1 MNILEIV
8 ALLLSV
14 VGVVG
19 CVVPILP
26 GVPICYVG
34 ILLCQW
40 VEPIFST
47 EQLVLWGVAA
57 VGVTLLDNFLPAVMT
72 KKFGGS
78 KAATRGSLVGI
89 VVGLFAGPV
98 GIILGPFFGALIGEL
113 THDGS
118 NSARAFKVAFGSFA
132 AFICGT
138 GVKLVVA
145 IYLTAKI
152 FGVLF

>member
-57 VGVTLLDNFLPAVMT
+57 VGITLLDNFLPAVMT

-132 AFICGT
+132 AFLCGT

>member
-40 VEPIFST
+40 VEPIFSS

-132 AFICGT
+132 AFLCGT

-145 IYLTAKI
+145 IYLTARI

>member
-145 IYLTAKI
+145 IYLTARL

>member
-132 AFICGT
+132 AFLCGT

-145 IYLTAKI
+145 IYLTARI

>member
-1 MNILEIV
+1 MELLEIIAIV
-8 ALLLSV
+8 CTII
-14 VGVVG
+14 GIIG

-34 ILLCQW
+34 IILCHL
-40 VEPIFST
+40 VDAPFTSS
-47 EQLVLWGVAA
+47 QLVLWAILA

-72 KKFGGS
+72 NKFGGS
-78 KAATRGSLVGI
+78 KAATRGSLIGV

-113 THDGS
+113 THDGT

-138 GVKLVVA
+138 GIKLICA
-145 IYLTAKI
+145 IFLTAKN
-152 FGVLF
+152 FEVVF

>member
-72 KKFGGS
+72 RKFGGS

>member
-8 ALLLSV
+8 ALVLSV

-26 GVPICYVG
+26 GVPICYIG

-40 VEPIFST
+40 VEPIFT
-47 EQLVLWGVAA
+47 TQQLVLWGVAA

-72 KKFGGS
+72 SKFGGS
-78 KAATRGSLVGI
+78 KAATRGSLIGI
-89 VVGLFAGPV
+89 VVGLFAGPI

-138 GVKLVVA
+138 GIKLVVA
-145 IYLTAKI
+145 VFLTIKI
-152 FGVLF
+152 FGIIF

>member
-40 VEPIFST
+40 VEPIFSS

-132 AFICGT
+132 AFLCGT

>member
-132 AFICGT
+132 AFLCGT

>member
-40 VEPIFST
+40 VEPVFST

>member
-40 VEPIFST
+40 VEPIFSS

>member
-8 ALLLSV
+8 ALVLSV

-40 VEPIFST
+40 VEPIFT
-47 EQLVLWGVAA
+47 NQQLVLWGVAA
-57 VGVTLLDNFLPAVMT
+57 VGVTLLDNFLPALMT
-72 KKFGGS
+72 NKFGGS
-78 KAATRGSLVGI
+78 KAATRGSLIGI
-89 VVGLFAGPV
+89 VVGLFAGPI

-138 GVKLVVA
+138 GIKLVVA
-145 IYLTAKI
+145 IFLTAKI
-152 FGVLF
+152 FGIIF